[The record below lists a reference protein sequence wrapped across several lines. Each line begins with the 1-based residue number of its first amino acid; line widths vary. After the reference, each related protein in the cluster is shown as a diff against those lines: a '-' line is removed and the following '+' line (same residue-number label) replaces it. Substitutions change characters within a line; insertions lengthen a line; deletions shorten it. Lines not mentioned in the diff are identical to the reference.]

1 MLRDLEGGSVLSGWI
16 LVSDQTC
23 QVLQDSAA
31 AAAAAAAAESHSH
44 SKTTQLDF
52 LPSLTDVTTGDGPLY
67 YFRSQIRSITI
78 NITAVY

>member
-31 AAAAAAAAESHSH
+31 AAAAAAETHSH

>member
-23 QVLQDSAA
+23 QVLQDS
-31 AAAAAAAAESHSH
+31 AAAAAAESHSH

>member
-31 AAAAAAAAESHSH
+31 AAAETHSH